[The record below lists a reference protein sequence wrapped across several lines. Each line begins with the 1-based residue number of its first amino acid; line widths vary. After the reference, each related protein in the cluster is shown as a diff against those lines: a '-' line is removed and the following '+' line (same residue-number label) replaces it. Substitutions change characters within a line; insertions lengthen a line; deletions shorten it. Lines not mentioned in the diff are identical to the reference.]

1 MQLNSDDNEYA
12 DGNNKHDNED
22 DIEEKTE
29 VGSDDLLADDAL
41 RLPESANIL
50 VRLHAVRAW
59 LASRIREA
67 NIAIGDAAL
76 MLQEAMQEPEQSI
89 ARPRRREREPNSQML
104 CVQRAQEAV
113 TMATQRLN
121 TYEEAQTLLEET
133 IAHVT
138 AGERVL
144 VEYYLA
150 IEQLLE
156 ESLNSVE
163 RNTEEQQARR
173 DALADVLHRIE
184 HVGIPDDDGDA

>member
-1 MQLNSDDNEYA
+1 MQFNNDDNEYF
-12 DGNNKHDNED
+12 DSNNNNDNQD
-22 DIEEKTE
+22 NIEETTE

-59 LASRIREA
+59 LSSRIREA

-76 MLQEAMQEPEQSI
+76 ILREAMQEPEQSL
-89 ARPRRREREPNSQML
+89 ARPRRREREANSQML
-104 CVQRAQEAV
+104 RVQRAQESI

-133 IAHVT
+133 VSHVT
-138 AGERVL
+138 AGERIL

-156 ESLNSVE
+156 ESLNSID
-163 RNTEEQQARR
+163 RNIEEQQARR
-173 DALADVLHRIE
+173 DVLADVLHRIE
-184 HVGIPDDDGDA
+184 HVGIPDEEE

>member
-1 MQLNSDDNEYA
+1 MQFNNDDNEYA
-12 DGNNKHDNED
+12 DGNNNED
-22 DIEEKTE
+22 DVNQDDVGETTE
-29 VGSDDLLADDAL
+29 VGSDELLADDAL

-76 MLQEAMQEPEQSI
+76 MLQEAMQEPEQSL
-89 ARPRRREREPNSQML
+89 ARLRRREREANSQML
-104 CVQRAQEAV
+104 RVQRAQEAV

-121 TYEEAQTLLEET
+121 TYEETQKLLEET
-133 IAHVT
+133 VSHVT

-156 ESLNSVE
+156 ESLNSID

-173 DALADVLHRIE
+173 DVLADVLHRVE
-184 HVGIPDDDGDA
+184 HVGIPDEEE

>member
-1 MQLNSDDNEYA
+1 MQFNNDDNEYF
-12 DGNNKHDNED
+12 DSNNNNDNQD
-22 DIEEKTE
+22 NIEETTE

-59 LASRIREA
+59 LTRRIQEA

-76 MLQEAMQEPEQSI
+76 ILREAMQEPEQSL
-89 ARPRRREREPNSQML
+89 ARPRRREREANSQML
-104 CVQRAQEAV
+104 RVQRAQESI

-133 IAHVT
+133 VSHVT
-138 AGERVL
+138 AGERIL

-156 ESLNSVE
+156 ESLNSID
-163 RNTEEQQARR
+163 RNIEEQQARR
-173 DALADVLHRIE
+173 DVLADVLHRIE
-184 HVGIPDDDGDA
+184 HVGIPDEEE